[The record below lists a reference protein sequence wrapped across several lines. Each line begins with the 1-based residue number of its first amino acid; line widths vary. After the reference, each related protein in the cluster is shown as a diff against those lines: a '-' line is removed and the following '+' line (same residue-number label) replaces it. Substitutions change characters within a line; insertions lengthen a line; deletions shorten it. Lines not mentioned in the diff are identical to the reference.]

1 MRKYEVFIT
10 GKPFVLGVAADPRT
24 LPAGW
29 LSLRI
34 DAPEELMPAIDRT
47 QGIDHVSGV
56 WFDDPDGR
64 VWEWFQAVHTFVLAA
79 GGAVTDEHGRLLVI
93 HRLGLWD
100 LPKGKVEP
108 EEAIEEA
115 AVREVREECGL
126 VDVRLVDA
134 LCSTWHTYERK
145 GRAHLKRTDW
155 FLMRASADEPLVAQ
169 SEEDIDA
176 VEWADPA
183 AVARIRSATYPSLL
197 PVINAWEQAVRD
209 RA

>member
-1 MRKYEVFIT
+1 M
-10 GKPFVLGVAADPRT
+10 LGVAADPRA

-34 DAPEELMPAIDRT
+34 DAAGELMPAISRM
-47 QGIDHVSGV
+47 QGIDHVRGV

-64 VWEWFQAVHTFVLAA
+64 TWDWFRAEHTFVQAA
-79 GGAVTDEHGRLLVI
+79 GGAVTDERGRLLVI
-93 HRLGLWD
+93 HRLGTWD

-108 EEAIEEA
+108 DEAIEEA
-115 AVREVREECGL
+115 ALREVREECGL
-126 VDVRLVDA
+126 VQVSSLGA

-155 FLMRASADEPLVAQ
+155 FLMQASADEPLVAQ

-176 VEWADPA
+176 VEWADTA

-197 PVINAWEQAVRD
+197 PVINAWDQAVRD